1 MEKRKIRFF
10 ISLIF
15 FYPIFLLCLSNSNF
29 MQKKES
35 KTNWHFNISLF
46 KSCLR
51 IVAGVTIIR
60 GQFVEAG
67 VLIIIAEILGIAE
80 ELF

>member
-1 MEKRKIRFF
+1 
-10 ISLIF
+10 
-15 FYPIFLLCLSNSNF
+15 
-29 MQKKES
+29 MQSKES

-51 IVAGVTIIR
+51 IVAGAALIK
-60 GQFVEAG
+60 GLYVETG
-67 VLIIIAEILGIAE
+67 VLIIIAELLGIAE